1 MSLLAGIRV
10 LEISDALVEFGGRM
24 LAEMGAEVISL
35 ADPRPRPKGREI
47 AWHHGKRRVLAGDA
61 DIPALRE
68 LVRGADIVIE
78 GRVHGARFDLE
89 AMIAEST
96 GVIHVIARPFSTD
109 GPQAGAPAT
118 DLTLMAQSGL
128 MTVIGDADKPPLR
141 FPGEQAYAL
150 TGIQAATAA
159 LMALHSRRRTGEGQR
174 VEVSALQ
181 SATLAN
187 YREAIMYEW
196 TGRIGRRT
204 GNRLVRGKSGVRQ
217 VWPCADGFVTWSMI
231 DNPAMM
237 RAVVGVMEA
246 QGAAG
251 ELAEVDWDAILV
263 ADMDQAVID
272 RWQAIVGEFFARHS
286 REQLGRWSLE
296 KGWGLS
302 VINNPEE
309 VQANAHLASRGLF
322 VDVADPATGRD
333 TRLPGPLFGHD
344 ADGPAPARRLEAPMP
359 LAEFSGWRPR

>member
-10 LEISDALVEFGGRM
+10 LEISDALVELGGRM

-35 ADPRPRPKGREI
+35 VDPRPRPEGSEI
-47 AWHHGKRRVLAGDA
+47 AWHHGKRRVQVGDA
-61 DIPALRE
+61 DMSALRD

-78 GRVHGARFDLE
+78 GRAHGARFDLE
-89 AMIAEST
+89 ATIAET
-96 GVIHVIARPFSTD
+96 TDAIHVIARPFSPD
-109 GPQAGAPAT
+109 GPQADAPAT

-128 MTVIGDADKPPLR
+128 MTVIGDPEKPPLR
-141 FPGEQAYAL
+141 LPGEQAYAL

-246 QGAAG
+246 HDAAG
-251 ELAEVDWDAILV
+251 ELAEVDWDSILV

-272 RWQAIVGEFFARHS
+272 RWQGIVGEFFARHS

-302 VINNPEE
+302 VINDPEE
-309 VQANAHLASRGLF
+309 VRANAHLAARGLF
-322 VDVADPATGRD
+322 VDVADAATGRD
-333 TRLPGPLFGHD
+333 ARLPGPLFGHD
-344 ADGPAPARRLEAPMP
+344 ADGPAPVRMLKAPVP
-359 LAEFSGWRPR
+359 LAGFSGWRPR